1 MSSCVCNNN
10 YTNNN
15 MKYEVYTC
23 IWYEVRITLSIEI
36 LLYKYIEQCLLLYN
50 IIYMFYLWSI
60 TPTSIIMNIVL
71 FFSYFLVF
79 FHFLNRILHLP
90 VYKGLFL
97 FLL

>member
-50 IIYMFYLWSI
+50 ISPTKSSYVESI
-60 TPTSIIMNIVL
+60 LYKIEICVGLCL
-71 FFSYFLVF
+71 FASFCITIPGNRHTL
-79 FHFLNRILHLP
+79 RIL
-90 VYKGLFL
+90 
-97 FLL
+97 